1 MDSIIFLLLK
11 INNNSINLWI
21 KLSSRKFYE
30 LKNKKRIYHEF
41 DYFERWQIFFPP
53 LFGDK
58 ISRVELEWRDCEYT
72 SVDLSRR
79 SQKKSYCL
87 AC

>member
-30 LKNKKRIYHEF
+30 LKNEKWIYHEF
-41 DYFERWQIFFPP
+41 DYFERWQIFSPHF
-53 LFGDK
+53 LEIK
-58 ISRVELEWRDCEYT
+58 LVE
-72 SVDLSRR
+72 
-79 SQKKSYCL
+79 
-87 AC
+87 